1 MNKITQ
7 MLMEIVSELSG
18 KPAGAY
24 NIREDGQCAGRQST
38 DHIRITPK
46 TSEPG
51 IDIRVLPGTMG
62 ESVYIPACITHAG
75 VNDLVYNDF
84 YIGDGAD
91 VTIVAGC
98 GVHSDGEEEARHNGI
113 HRFFIGKGAHVL
125 YLEKHVGTDHQSTDA
140 GTNRGRR
147 LHENGYNT
155 DQGRRFNKARDN
167 GVAGAARTACNPG
180 KAHDAWRTDG

>member
-84 YIGDGAD
+84 YEVCWNWMGQPE
-91 VTIVAGC
+91 
-98 GVHSDGEEEARHNGI
+98 SMRN
-113 HRFFIGKGAHVL
+113 L
-125 YLEKHVGTDHQSTDA
+125 
-140 GTNRGRR
+140 RR
-147 LHENGYNT
+147 
-155 DQGRRFNKARDN
+155 A
-167 GVAGAARTACNPG
+167 
-180 KAHDAWRTDG
+180 

>member
-91 VTIVAGC
+91 GRRKRGTTASTVFSLVK
-98 GVHSDGEEEARHNGI
+98 ARMCFTWKSMLEQAMEPANGSSI
-113 HRFFIGKGAHVL
+113 HR
-125 YLEKHVGTDHQSTDA
+125 
-140 GTNRGRR
+140 RR
-147 LHENGYNT
+147 YKS
-155 DQGRRFNKARDN
+155 RKA
-167 GVAGAARTACNPG
+167 VT
-180 KAHDAWRTDG
+180 

>member
-75 VNDLVYNDF
+75 GTTASTVFSLVK
-84 YIGDGAD
+84 
-91 VTIVAGC
+91 
-98 GVHSDGEEEARHNGI
+98 ARMCFTWKSMLEQAMEPANGSSI
-113 HRFFIGKGAHVL
+113 HR
-125 YLEKHVGTDHQSTDA
+125 
-140 GTNRGRR
+140 RR
-147 LHENGYNT
+147 YKS
-155 DQGRRFNKARDN
+155 RKA
-167 GVAGAARTACNPG
+167 VT
-180 KAHDAWRTDG
+180 